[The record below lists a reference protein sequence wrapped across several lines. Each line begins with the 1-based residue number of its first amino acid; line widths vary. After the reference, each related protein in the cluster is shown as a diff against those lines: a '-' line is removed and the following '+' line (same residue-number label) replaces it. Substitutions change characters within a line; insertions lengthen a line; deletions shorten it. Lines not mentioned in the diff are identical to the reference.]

1 MSNVKIKEV
10 TYKLHEKCL
19 QISNEEVDLIV
30 TTQEGPRIIR
40 YGFSG
45 QRNQFC
51 DDAPLT
57 LDVKGEK
64 WRLMGGH
71 RLWHSP
77 EKFPRTY
84 MPDNK
89 PVDYKKTDNGVIV
102 YQKADA
108 PIKRLGAK
116 QCTLPFNIGLENAV
130 VPQEQDII
138 NAVKSVLYSE

>member
-89 PVDYKKTDNGVIV
+89 PVNYKKTDNGVIV
-102 YQKADA
+102 YQKAD
-108 PIKRLGAK
+108 PWVQIDKEMEISLYDEGPEVLVK
-116 QCTLPFNIGLENAV
+116 HT
-130 VPQEQDII
+130 II
-138 NAVKSVLYSE
+138 NKNAWLKN